1 MKVEAR
7 KTMLRTRRW
16 PDKLSQDALLLAW
29 GASCAGLLGGLY
41 FSEVR
46 GFVPGALCWAQRVCL
61 WPLVLI
67 LGLAWR
73 ARRPDV
79 AAFVLPQVGVGTLLA
94 TYQVFVQHLSRVD
107 PSASGPSCMV
117 KAEIGL
123 GPISI
128 PMLSLAAH
136 LLTGLLL
143 LAAWHWRPRAAAAAE
158 RALGPSGRP
167 LVQGQGGAR

>member
-1 MKVEAR
+1 
-7 KTMLRTRRW
+7 MLKTRRW
-16 PDKLSQDALLLAW
+16 PGKLAQDALLLAW
-29 GASCAGLLGGLY
+29 GVSCAGLLGSLY

-46 GFVPGALCWAQRVCL
+46 GFVPGALCWSQRVCL

-67 LGLAWR
+67 LGLAWHQK
-73 ARRPDV
+73 RPDV

-94 TYQVFVQHLSRVD
+94 TYQVVVQHFSRVD
-107 PSASGPSCMV
+107 SSATGPSCVV

-136 LLTGLLL
+136 LVTGLLL
-143 LAAWHWRPRAAAAAE
+143 LAAWHWRPRTAAVSE
-158 RALGPSGRP
+158 RALDPSMHGLALER
-167 LVQGQGGAR
+167 GGAR